1 MGWSLPNIP
10 TRDKAPA
17 WSPWICLLIIVAGLF
32 VALVQVVMHSP
43 DGGFPALAS
52 GYWLPL
58 TAYTLVGIAT
68 AITLYLLWWETQS
81 YWVCNW
87 NNWRQGTRLA
97 WQYHA
102 HQHLCVVRHA
112 ILTADPQLLPRLAG
126 GVTEHQ
132 DDVAPLTLATDKP
145 VIPGIF
151 RFEQLCQQLIQQC
164 RTSLIQRYPSGQL
177 TVLIQTTSMDKA
189 REEEAFSRL
198 WAAEGLPW
206 TPTIQCLPD
215 ELLCHDWNRRLQ
227 TIRAPVLILA
237 LHYRQPEENLPEF
250 ACALMLFPEA
260 MLKPAERRDAV
271 RVFRAM
277 PLNASA
283 LPRELAELRDIAQ
296 QPAGIKH
303 LVWYSGL
310 SASSAQALGRV
321 VNELPLPLH
330 ADIATAGIIDFT
342 KISADY
348 GYLTGWLMVAAA
360 TEMVNY
366 GPGSHWLLQADN
378 KQAFAMIVGNS
389 LPVIQDEEVRLSP
402 LPYPAGSLCL
412 AILLNIAAFST
423 LARFSPGWLFSW
435 YGVLSML
442 LSLVVTL
449 PGTVFLLRRILASLQ
464 RPRFIQAAGLA
475 RKE

>member
-43 DGGFPALAS
+43 GGGLPTLAS

-58 TAYTLVGIAT
+58 TAYTLVGIST
-68 AITLYLLWWETQS
+68 AIALYLLWWEARS
-81 YWVCNW
+81 YWVYNW
-87 NNWRQGTRLA
+87 NNWRQDTRLA
-97 WQYHA
+97 WQYYA

-112 ILTADPQLLPRLAG
+112 VLTADPQLLPRLAG
-126 GVTEHQ
+126 GATERQ
-132 DDVAPLTLATDKP
+132 DDGPPLTLATDKP
-145 VIPGIF
+145 VIPGVF
-151 RFEQLCQQLIQQC
+151 RFEQLCQQLIQQH
-164 RTSLIQRYPSGQL
+164 RTSLIQRYPSGPL
-177 TVLIQTTSMDKA
+177 TVLIQTISMDKE
-189 REEEAFSRL
+189 REKEAFSRL

-206 TPTIQCLPD
+206 TPTIQFLPD
-215 ELLCHDWNRRLQ
+215 ELLCHDWNQRLQ
-227 TIRAPVLILA
+227 ATHAPVLVLA

-260 MLKPAERRDAV
+260 MLKPAEQRDAV

-277 PLNASA
+277 PLNTGA

-310 SASSAQALGRV
+310 SGSSAQALGRV
-321 VNELPLPLH
+321 VNGLPLPLH
-330 ADIATAGIIDFT
+330 EDIASAGIIDFA
-342 KISADY
+342 KISANY
-348 GYLTGWLMVAAA
+348 GHLAGWLMVAAA

-378 KQAFAMIVGNS
+378 KQACAVVVGNS
-389 LPVIQDEEVRLSP
+389 LPVIRDEEVRRSP

-412 AILLNIAAFST
+412 GILLNIAVFSVV
-423 LARFSPGWLFSW
+423 ARFFPDWLFSW

-442 LSLVVTL
+442 LSLVATL
-449 PGTVFLLRRILASLQ
+449 PGSVFLLRRTLASLQ